1 MPKNLILVRHGK
13 SLYDDYIRTDSERHL
28 AGRGYKEAEDAAIHC
43 KKQDLRPGLLV
54 SSPAIR
60 AFSTALVFANEFGY
74 PADHIL
80 LKSAIYEAGVPQL
93 MYVIRELD
101 DRAET
106 VVLFGHNPGL
116 TDLVNYL
123 CGPVLYHLPTSGVA
137 SLQLQINHWKDVDEK
152 CGSPAFLYSGH
163 KPI

>member
-1 MPKNLILVRHGK
+1 MPKKLILVRHGK
-13 SLYDDYIRTDSERHL
+13 SLYDEYIRTDSERHL
-28 AGRGYKEAEDAAIHC
+28 AGRGYKDAEDAALHC
-43 KKQDLRPGLLV
+43 KKQDVHPGLLV

-60 AFSTALVFANEFGY
+60 AFSTAMVFANEYGY
-74 PADHIL
+74 IADQIL

-93 MYVIRELD
+93 LYVIRELSD
-101 DRAET
+101 VEEM
-106 VVLFGHNPGL
+106 VFLFGHNPGL

-137 SLQLQINHWKDVDEK
+137 ALDLQLDHWKDAGEK
-152 CGSPAFLYSGH
+152 CAKPSFLYSGH